1 MIQIDVTM
9 TATNEQI
16 DNSLEYQADFIN
28 SNYNEVFAFFRRCV
42 DQGLV
47 LNFIDNVQDADA
59 NTDVTTYYSISMEN
73 AQAFE
78 QKFQDLS
85 AEFSLRKMWSEA
97 GFETSISMKEIDFN
111 YVEDPT
117 HPEAFKKT
125 VLVDEENSTIWGI
138 QFPY

>member
-1 MIQIDVTM
+1 MIAIDVTM
-9 TATNEQI
+9 TATNEQM
-16 DNSLEYQADFIN
+16 DNSLDYHASFIN
-28 SNYNEVFAFFRRCV
+28 SNYSKVFAFFRRCV
-42 DQGLV
+42 DRGLV

-59 NTDVTTYYSISMEN
+59 NTDVTTYYSITMEN
-73 AQAFE
+73 AQVFE

-85 AEFSLRKMWSEA
+85 SEFSLRKMWNEA